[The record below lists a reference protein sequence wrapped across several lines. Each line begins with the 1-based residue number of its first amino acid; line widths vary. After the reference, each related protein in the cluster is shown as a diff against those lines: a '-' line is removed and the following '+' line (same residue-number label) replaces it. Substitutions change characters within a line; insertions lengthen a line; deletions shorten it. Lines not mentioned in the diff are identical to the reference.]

1 MIIGGMDSAAIAGGI
16 KDIASTIVIVI
27 MNFRDVEK
35 KLCIIVD
42 EQTAKLLSPDVEANA
57 LLCMGYVDHMAGLT
71 YEALALANYCDGDYS
86 VVWEAKEICLKIRAG
101 SVANK
106 IIMPIENKV
115 LLNKFQSRIEILENY
130 YTDADVLECRA
141 IEELDKFRHPEF
153 PDDLA
158 MFLAKKGNKM
168 ETIWVRALSFIGTN
182 EHMIAIKVQLLNEP
196 YSDFGVH
203 IHNEID
209 AFSFIDDNGERVF
222 AHVVRE

>member
-1 MIIGGMDSAAIAGGI
+1 
-16 KDIASTIVIVI
+16 

-203 IHNEID
+203 IHDEMD

>member
-1 MIIGGMDSAAIAGGI
+1 
-16 KDIASTIVIVI
+16 

-42 EQTAKLLSPDVEANA
+42 EQTAKILSPDVDANA
-57 LLCMGYVDHMAGLT
+57 LLCMGYVDHTAGLT

-86 VVWEAKEICLKIRAG
+86 VVWEAKDIGLKIRAG

-141 IEELDKFRHPEF
+141 ITELDEFRHPDF

-158 MFLAKKGNKM
+158 MILAKAGNKP
-168 ETIWVRALSFIGTN
+168 EKIWVRTLSYLGKNEKVIGL
-182 EHMIAIKVQLLNEP
+182 KVQLLNEP
-196 YSDFGVH
+196 YVDFGVH
-203 IHNEID
+203 AYDVID
-209 AFSFIDDNGERVF
+209 AVTFLDDNGERVF
-222 AHVVRE
+222 AHIVKGN

>member
-1 MIIGGMDSAAIAGGI
+1 
-16 KDIASTIVIVI
+16 

-130 YTDADVLECRA
+130 YTDANVLECRA
-141 IEELDKFRHPEF
+141 IEELDKFRHPDF
-153 PDDLA
+153 PDDFA
-158 MFLAKKGNKM
+158 MILAKEGNKP
-168 ETIWVRALSFIGTN
+168 ETIWVRAISYIGAN
-182 EHMIAIKVQLLNEP
+182 ENIMAIKVQLLNEP
-196 YSDFGVH
+196 YSDFGIH
-203 IHNEID
+203 IHDIID
-209 AFSFIDDNGERVF
+209 AVSFLDGSGERIL
-222 AHVVRE
+222 AHIVKE

>member
-1 MIIGGMDSAAIAGGI
+1 
-16 KDIASTIVIVI
+16 

-42 EQTAKLLSPDVEANA
+42 EQTAKILSPDIEANA

-115 LLNKFQSRIEILENY
+115 LLNKFQSRIDILENY
-130 YTDADVLECRA
+130 YTDEDVLECRA

-153 PDDLA
+153 PDDFA
-158 MFLAKKGNKM
+158 MILAKVGNKP
-168 ETIWVRALSFIGTN
+168 EKIWVRTISFNGANTEI
-182 EHMIAIKVQLLNEP
+182 MSLKVQLLNEP
-196 YSDFGVH
+196 FEDFGVH
-203 IHNEID
+203 IHDTID
-209 AFSFIDDNGERVF
+209 CVSFLDENGERIL
-222 AHVVRE
+222 AHIVKD